1 MCLARSTPIDIVTAH
16 GHKYD
21 KQIFNDMDFIISS
34 SDLQKAVMAV
44 SKAIPTKSALPILE
58 DFLFELDSK
67 VLRITASD
75 SELTLRTEVEP
86 EGITE
91 TGRMTVPAKH
101 LMDLLKEL
109 PDQPLTIKTVG
120 NSAFECSWA
129 SGASTLPYRPADDY
143 PQITGTDETAV
154 KLTFPAQSLVEGIT
168 STIYATADDEIRP
181 AMNGIFF
188 DIDTASTTLVA
199 SDAHKLICYT
209 AKDVKASEKASFI
222 LHKKPASI
230 LKTIIGKDVDEVEIS
245 FDAKNAEFKFG
256 QTIVICRLIVGKY
269 PKYREV
275 IPQNNSNVLK
285 IDRVQ
290 FLNTIRRVSVCANRA
305 SNHVKFDLSEGA
317 IEVSAQDL
325 GFSIAAHEK
334 IACDYEGAPLTIGF
348 KSPFLIEILSNFSCG
363 ELEMRFLDDKRA
375 ALIQPGEN
383 EPEREK
389 LCGIIMPIMIA

>member
-1 MCLARSTPIDIVTAH
+1 M
-16 GHKYD
+16 
-21 KQIFNDMDFIISS
+21 NFIISS
-34 SDLQKAVMAV
+34 SDLQKAVMSV
-44 SKAIPTKSALPILE
+44 SKAIPAKSALPILE
-58 DFLFELDSK
+58 DFLFELDQT

-75 SELTLRTEVEP
+75 SELTLRTEIEPESTVEP
-86 EGITE
+86 
-91 TGRMTVPAKH
+91 GRMTVPAKH
-101 LMDLLKEL
+101 IMDLLKEL
-109 PDQPLTIKTVG
+109 PDQPLTIRTI
-120 NSAFECSWA
+120 SDCAFECSWA

-154 KLTFPAQSLVEGIT
+154 KLTFPAAALVEGIN

-188 DIDTASTTLVA
+188 DIDTESTTLVA

-209 AKDVKASEKASFI
+209 SKEVKASEKASFI
-222 LHKKPASI
+222 LHKKPAAI
-230 LKTIIGKDVDEVEIS
+230 LKTIISKDIEDVEIS

-256 QTIVICRLIVGKY
+256 STVVICRLIVGKY

-275 IPQNNSNVLK
+275 IPQNNSNILR
-285 IDRVQ
+285 IDRAQ

-305 SNHVKFDLSEGA
+305 SNHVKFDLAEGFV
-317 IEVSAQDL
+317 EVSAQDL

-334 IACDYEGAPLTIGF
+334 IACDYMGAPLTIGF
-348 KSPFLIEILSNFSCG
+348 KSPFMIEILSNFSCG
-363 ELEMRFLDDKRA
+363 EIEMRFMDDKRA

-389 LCGIIMPIMIA
+389 LCGIIMPIMI